1 MAKVVSDIDPNVKVP
16 AAVKAAAA
24 ASQGAFEAAYG
35 KAQETKAAKEP
46 AKEPDIKP
54 AEPAVVEPV
63 VEVKP
68 EVTPEVTVPTPE
80 ATKVV
85 EPAKEPAKE
94 PVVAPT
100 PVSEQTFE
108 HKYNSMKG
116 RHDRLVE
123 QVRSMSEQLA
133 STQSLIATLQAAPA
147 PAPTELNAK
156 SLLTP
161 EQVAE
166 YGSEFL
172 DVVGKK
178 AVEQLNPEVAALRAE
193 IAALKQNQT
202 RLDTTRTAD
211 NRIRMHAELNT
222 TIPDWKTINDEPNFI
237 NWLALPDT
245 YSGAIR
251 HELLKAAYER
261 CDTPRVIAFF
271 KGFLAEEAATAPRE
285 SGPDLTIPAPA
296 PVSKVP
302 LETFAA
308 PGRAKSTAARE
319 APVEKPTFTHAQ
331 ISSFYADSIAGKY
344 RGNEAEKARIEAAI
358 FEATRE
364 GRIR

>member
-1 MAKVVSDIDPNVKVP
+1 MAKVLSDIDPNVKVP

-24 ASQGAFEAAYG
+24 KSQGAFEAAYG
-35 KAQETKAAKEP
+35 KAEAEKAAKP
-46 AKEPDIKP
+46 VKP
-54 AEPAVVEPV
+54 PKTEVTAEPVVEAVTEPV
-63 VEVKP
+63 VEVAEPK
-68 EVTPEVTVPTPE
+68 VTPEVTP
-80 ATKVV
+80 VV
-85 EPAKEPAKE
+85 EPVKE
-94 PVVAPT
+94 PVVATPAPT
-100 PVSEQTFE
+100 ATDQTWE

-116 RHDRLVE
+116 RHDRL
-123 QVRSMSEQLA
+123 QDQMRSMSEQLTNTQGLLA
-133 STQSLIATLQAAPA
+133 KVQSTPAAT
-147 PAPTELNAK
+147 PTELSAK

-166 YGSEFL
+166 YGNEFL

-178 AVEQLNPEVAALRAE
+178 AVEQLSPEVAALKAE
-193 IAALKQNQT
+193 IAQLRQNQAHLDSSQTQSNRT
-202 RLDTTRTAD
+202 RMFAD
-211 NRIRMHAELNT
+211 LNT
-222 TIPDWKTINDEPNFI
+222 SVPDWKTINDDQNFL

-261 CDTPRVIAFF
+261 CDTPRVVAFF

-285 SGPDLTIPAPA
+285 SGPDLTAPA
-296 PVSKVP
+296 TPPVTKVP

-308 PGRAKSTAARE
+308 PGRAKSTAAAPE
-319 APVEKPTFTHAQ
+319 APVEKPVFTNAQ

-344 RGNEAEKARIEAAI
+344 RGREAEKNRIEAQI
-358 FEATRE
+358 FEAQRE